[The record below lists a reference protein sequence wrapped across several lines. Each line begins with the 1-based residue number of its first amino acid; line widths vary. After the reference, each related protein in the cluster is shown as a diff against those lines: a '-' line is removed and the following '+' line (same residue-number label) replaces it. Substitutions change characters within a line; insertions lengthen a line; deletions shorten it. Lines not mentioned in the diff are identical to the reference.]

1 MSGSVTRLRMMSHDR
16 SSWEGHGSLGSFIIL
31 LLVLVSTM
39 IAMGFYEW
47 CWEDSQEG
55 GFEGDD
61 GGGERQGGVTG
72 SEMGSEK

>member
-16 SSWEGHGSLGSFIIL
+16 SSWEGHGSLGSFILL

-47 CWEDSQEG
+47 YWKDSQEG
-55 GFEGDD
+55 GFDADD
-61 GGGERQGGVTG
+61 GGERQEGVTG
-72 SEMGSEK
+72 SEMRRDK